1 MVCPFAYLASRRIEA
16 LAQRVGAT
24 VDWRPVLLG
33 GVYRAVGQA
42 DYPSAIGPPEK
53 LRMNALDLHRW
64 AALDGVPL
72 RVPAGHPRR
81 SVEAMRLV
89 VSVSGDERRAVSRA
103 LYEAYWV
110 DGADVADVAVLARVV
125 RDKVGWPEERTR
137 GVLADA
143 GVKAALHEATAEAV
157 ARGVFGVPTFV
168 VEETG
173 ELVWGQD
180 RMAVLEGM
188 LARADRK
195 EQQATGDRQQATGN
209 GGWTE
214 EAGGGARA
222 ELDFWFDPSSPY
234 AYLAATQLAGLQ
246 ARTGAP
252 VRWRP
257 LFLGARF
264 KQLGYPAD
272 PLQRYPAVK
281 SEYLK
286 RDFARA
292 ARHLGIALVMPKTF
306 PQSSLQALRMLVA
319 AEARGGQPDMVRLA
333 LAIYDAYWS
342 GGDLDLA
349 DLAALARVADA
360 AGLPGAA
367 LADQAQTPAVKQAL
381 VALTEE
387 AAAAE
392 IFGAPFFRVTHPGG
406 ATDWFWG
413 HDRLPLVERALA
425 GWRPDL
431 ASVDLS
437 RGL

>member
-53 LRMNALDLHRW
+53 LRMNALDLLRW
-64 AALDGVPL
+64 AALDGMPL
-72 RVPAGHPRR
+72 RIPVGHPRR
-81 SVEAMRLV
+81 SVEAMRV
-89 VSVSGDERRAVSRA
+89 VLSRTGEARSALSHA
-103 LYEAYWV
+103 LYQAYWV
-110 DGADVADVAVLARVV
+110 DGADVADPAVLAEVAWQ
-125 RDKVGWPEERTR
+125 KVGLPREETR
-137 GVLADA
+137 AVLADA
-143 GVKAALHEATAEAV
+143 GVKAALHQATAEAV

-180 RMAVLEGM
+180 RMAVLEGL
-188 LARADRK
+188 LAKASTSPSTSTS
-195 EQQATGDRQQATGN
+195 AGTGTS
-209 GGWTE
+209 TSTSTSTSE
-214 EAGGGARA
+214 TTK
-222 ELDFWFDPSSPY
+222 LDFWFDPSSPY
-234 AYLAATQLAGLQ
+234 AYLAAMQLHGLQ
-246 ARTGAP
+246 ERTGVTA
-252 VRWRP
+252 RWRP

-264 KQLGYPAD
+264 KQLGYPAN

-281 SEYLK
+281 SEYLQ

-292 ARHLGIALVMPKTF
+292 ARHLGIDLVMPTTF

-319 AEARGGQPDMVRLA
+319 AEARGGQADLVRLA
-333 LAIYDAYWS
+333 LAIYAAYWS

-367 LADQAQTPAVKQAL
+367 LAEQAQTPAVKQAL

-387 AAAAE
+387 ATAAE
-392 IFGAPFFRVTHPGG
+392 IFGAPFFRVGHPDG

-413 HDRLPLVERALA
+413 HDRLPLVERALG
-425 GWRPDL
+425 GWRPDF
-431 ASVDLS
+431 AGVDLS